1 MTNSTSSPTTQKATN
16 KFWEFRN
23 QANSQSAELL
33 LYGDISQSS
42 WWGDEVTPK
51 QFADDLA
58 GLGDVSE
65 ITVRIQENVEKAV
78 QEYQNW
84 QQKIG
89 RDIDSSELIKL
100 VREAG
105 AKRPRLTAPKDVS
118 ISKTQV
124 AKLNGCKIVY
134 GGIEDD

>member
-1 MTNSTSSPTTQKATN
+1 MRNVGEWRIDFEDVKKPMGDLVICCAPEEVPYDIDLTYWIASSNTKSATT
-16 KFWEFRN
+16 
-23 QANSQSAELL
+23 
-33 LYGDISQSS
+33 
-42 WWGDEVTPK
+42 
-51 QFADDLA
+51 
-58 GLGDVSE
+58 
-65 ITVRIQENVEKAV
+65 IQENVEKAV

-84 QQKIG
+84 QRKIG